1 MYVIDAAPD
10 QPDPHRPDPAPG
22 QPGGPHG
29 HRAHR
34 VADRIHR
41 EALSAIQAAHRDT
54 EAQLARAD
62 TKATALLGL
71 VGAALA
77 GALVLA
83 HVTSGPAGVV
93 MAAAIVALIASV
105 LVLLL
110 VFWARPGREHGIGR
124 WALFAA
130 HPAAL
135 VEELTLPARHAV
147 PRDAIRLTELAALAL
162 RKYRAINAA
171 LALLLLGLALLT
183 LADLIG

>member
-10 QPDPHRPDPAPG
+10 QPDPNRPDPTPG
-22 QPGGPHG
+22 QPSGPG
-29 HRAHR
+29 DNRAHR

-41 EALSAIQAAHRDT
+41 DALAAIQAAHRDT
-54 EAQLARAD
+54 EGQLARAD
-62 TKATALLGL
+62 SKATVLLGL

-77 GALVLA
+77 GALALA
-83 HVTSGPAGVV
+83 HATAGPAGVV
-93 MAAAIVALIASV
+93 MAAAVVALTASV
-105 LVLLL
+105 MVLLL
-110 VFWARPGREHGIGR
+110 VLRARPGREHGIAR

-147 PRDAIRLTELAALAL
+147 TRDAGRLTELAALAMT
-162 RKYRAINAA
+162 KHRAINAA

-183 LADLIG
+183 LAALIT